1 VLLVPLL
8 LSLLQ
13 MAAGFRKV
21 RKYFDML
28 DLNGDRVID
37 MREFTSQVR
46 QDTPLQARQTQLC
59 WLHFVPVRAS
69 PQ

>member
-1 VLLVPLL
+1 
-8 LSLLQ
+8 

-37 MREFTSQVR
+37 MREFTSQVG
-46 QDTPLQARQTQLC
+46 AY
-59 WLHFVPVRAS
+59 VPVVAAVAS
-69 PQ
+69 VPQHVPRRSQQLKLCML